1 MLTKTTQRLLIA
13 GWLMLALFLISDFAN
28 ADDGPVIITQQGPF
42 TIIESGNSTHVCTRQ
57 GAFIVC
63 N

>member
-1 MLTKTTQRLLIA
+1 MTKLTQRILIA
-13 GWLMLALFLISDFAN
+13 GWLVLALFLMSSLAN
-28 ADDGPVIITQQGPF
+28 ADDGPVIITQQGTF
-42 TIIESGNSTHVCTRQ
+42 TIIQTDTSTRVCTRQ